1 MEALEGTIVFG
12 TGGRQPY
19 LGCTLDLAF
28 KYARDQS
35 LQYVHLSEDR
45 TSCASGGQPSF
56 VTCRRAQGSIE
67 A

>member
-1 MEALEGTIVFG
+1 LEALKETIVSG

-19 LGCTLDLAF
+19 LDCTPVVAF

-35 LQYVHLSEDR
+35 LQNVHLSEDR
-45 TSCASGGQPSF
+45 TSCVSGGQPSS
-56 VTCRRAQGSIE
+56 VTCHRAQESTE